1 MSEKEAAPPKPRPS
15 RLKRLFIRL
24 AVITAMVGAVG
35 GLAGYL
41 FAENLRHQD
50 GPHDEAV
57 LVTLDLGD
65 GRFSIKHKLFSA
77 GVISHPLHLDIAAFM
92 AWGCFRP
99 LAGEYRVPPKASLVE
114 IIALF
119 NSGKTYQRRLTII
132 EGWRGYE
139 VMQAINSAEGLGS
152 VILRPPE
159 EGSVFPDTYYYTKG
173 MDRRELLARM
183 QAKMEL
189 ELAQIWADRQA
200 GLPYASPQDLLIM
213 ASIIEKET
221 GLASER
227 ALVAGVFV
235 NRLDKKMRLQ
245 SDPTVAYG
253 LGLDGDLPATLSKD
267 DLNKA
272 HRWNT
277 YRLTGLPAGPIANP
291 GAEALLAAAH
301 PQKTEYLYFVADG
314 KGGHNFA
321 KTLDAHNR
329 NVRIYRKSLSQAE

>member
-1 MSEKEAAPPKPRPS
+1 MA
-15 RLKRLFIRL
+15 
-24 AVITAMVGAVG
+24 

-41 FAENLRHQD
+41 FADNLRHQN
-50 GPHDEAV
+50 GPHDESV
-57 LVTLDLGD
+57 LVTLDFGD

-77 GVISHPLHLDIAAFM
+77 GVISHPFHLDIAAFM
-92 AWGCFRP
+92 AWDGFRP

-114 IIALF
+114 IIDLF
-119 NSGKTYQRRLTII
+119 NSGKIYQRRLTII

-152 VILRPPE
+152 VVLRPPE

-183 QAKMEL
+183 QAKMEI

-200 GLPYASPQDLLIM
+200 GLPYTSPQDLLIM

-235 NRLDKKMRLQ
+235 NRLEKKMRLQ

-253 LGLDGDLPATLSKD
+253 LGLEGNLPPTLSKN

-301 PQKTEYLYFVADG
+301 PQITEYLYFVADG
-314 KGGHNFA
+314 MGGHNFA

-329 NVRIYRKSLSQAE
+329 NVQIYRKSLSQAE